1 MEDAAEHRS
10 LARNGDLGSL
20 RPQRVRNESRV
31 KRMVEERKS
40 NLFRGKTKEV
50 GGSLQGFMPKAGNRS
65 GNKLGTATSNNVI
78 LLDGLAF

>member
-1 MEDAAEHRS
+1 MQLNIDHWPEMAIWEVS
-10 LARNGDLGSL
+10 
-20 RPQRVRNESRV
+20 VRNVSAMNPALGAWSRS
-31 KRMVEERKS
+31 EKS